1 MGWWDGSDGWVGG
14 MGGWDGKMDV
24 EMDGWEDGVTELFA
38 WVGVTVLGCE
48 RRPCFASKILL
59 RLPDHLIT

>member
-1 MGWWDGSDGWVGG
+1 

-48 RRPCFASKILL
+48 RRPCFASKMAPNLSPSTETISG
-59 RLPDHLIT
+59 